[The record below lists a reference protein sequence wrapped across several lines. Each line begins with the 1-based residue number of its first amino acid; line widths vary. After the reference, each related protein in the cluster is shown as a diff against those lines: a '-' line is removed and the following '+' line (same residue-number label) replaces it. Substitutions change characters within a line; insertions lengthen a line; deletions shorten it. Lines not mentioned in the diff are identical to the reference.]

1 MKAVRVGALI
11 LAWFGLAGPL
21 AAQAIQG
28 RATQEAS
35 GDPVEG
41 AVVTALDSEGEI
53 VTGSLTDQR
62 GSFRLQFTRPG
73 SYLLRLERIGFQT
86 VESGPHEVSGTGT
99 TVVELVASERPIE
112 LTGIV
117 AEVDSRCVVR
127 PEVGRATSLLWDEA
141 RKALTAAAITEAASV
156 YRFELF
162 SYRRTLDLYD
172 LRIEDEQSRRSTK
185 VIDSPIRSLPAE
197 VLAESGYVTGT
208 PYEGMDFYAPDA
220 NALLSDPFLAD
231 HCFTVREGREESE
244 RGLVGLGFEPTDEN
258 RGSDVEGTLWLDRE
272 SARLSHMDF
281 RYRNIPGGVRDDRIG
296 GRVDFEGLPNGT
308 WIVRRWWIRMP
319 QLARSRSPEGFAGGT
334 SSLVVAGIVEEGSE
348 VVEIESVTG
357 ERIADSRPGGAVRG
371 VVFDSI
377 SGTPLSGASVI
388 ISGTRYSTVTD
399 GAGRFMME
407 EVPEGGFTLAVV
419 HPALARLSV
428 PPLRTAVDVVRGE
441 TATLSLAVPSVSTL
455 EARLCTE
462 SAEER
467 AEWPVGAATLAGI
480 LKDGDSQATLQ
491 GRRLR
496 VVWSEWELTQG
507 TMGALTEQRV
517 DGFDVS
523 LGDTGS
529 FRLCGMPPQTTLTVQ
544 VLPEDGEGAPV
555 AEASL
560 VLREGAWAGIE
571 ILLRGDG
578 GEAVLT
584 GGAIP
589 MGGMLTAAL
598 PAAPVED
605 EVAETRVEELA
616 AEGAA
621 TIEELLRQVRGVRV
635 QGVGAGICVEP
646 TRSTGTFGTEGRAG
660 AGSGG
665 AAFCRWPMLEVDGFI
680 VNSPQRTLLDL
691 NPGDVRSI
699 RYLTVSEA
707 SARYGTGAQFGVLI
721 VETYRGGR

>member
-1 MKAVRVGALI
+1 
-11 LAWFGLAGPL
+11 
-21 AAQAIQG
+21 
-28 RATQEAS
+28 
-35 GDPVEG
+35 
-41 AVVTALDSEGEI
+41 
-53 VTGSLTDQR
+53 
-62 GSFRLQFTRPG
+62 
-73 SYLLRLERIGFQT
+73 
-86 VESGPHEVSGTGT
+86 VESGPHDVSGTGT
-99 TVVELVASERPIE
+99 TIVELIATESPIE

-117 AEVDSRCVVR
+117 AEVDSRCVTR
-127 PEVGRATSLLWDEA
+127 PEVGQATSLLWDEA
-141 RKALTAAAITEAASV
+141 RKALTATAMTEAASV

-162 SYRRTLDLYD
+162 SYRRTLDVYD
-172 LRIEDEQSRRSTK
+172 MRIEDEESRRSTK
-185 VIDSPIRSLPAE
+185 VIDSPIRSLPAD
-197 VLAESGYVTGT
+197 VLSESGYVTGN
-208 PYEGMDFYAPDA
+208 PYDGMDFYAPDA

-231 HCFTVREGREESE
+231 HCFTVREGEEESE
-244 RGLVGLGFEPTDEN
+244 RGLVGLGFEPTDQN

-319 QLARSRSPEGFAGGT
+319 QLARSRSPEGFTGAA

-357 ERIADSRPGGAVRG
+357 ERIAESRPGGAVQG

-388 ISGTRYSTVTD
+388 VSGTRYSTVTD

-407 EVPEGGFTLAVV
+407 EVPEGAFTLAVV
-419 HPALARLSV
+419 HPTLARMSV
-428 PPLRTAVDVVRGE
+428 PPLRSAVDVVRGE
-441 TATLSLAVPSVSTL
+441 TATLSLAVPSIPTL
-455 EARLCTE
+455 EDRLCVE

-467 AEWPVGAATLAGI
+467 TEWPVGAATLAGI
-480 LKDGDSQATLQ
+480 LKDGDSQAPLK

-507 TMGALTEQRV
+507 AMGASTEQRV

-523 LGDTGS
+523 LGETGS

-544 VLPEDGEGAPV
+544 VLPEDGDGAPV

-560 VLREGAWAGIE
+560 LLEEGAWAGIE
-571 ILLRGDG
+571 ILLRGDRA
-578 GEAVLT
+578 EAVLT
-584 GGAIP
+584 GAAIP
-589 MGGMLTAAL
+589 MGGMLTAAV
-598 PAAPVED
+598 PAARVEEED
-605 EVAETRVEELA
+605 PETRVEELA
-616 AEGAA
+616 QGGAA
-621 TIEELLRQVRGVRV
+621 TIEELLRQVSGVRV
-635 QGVGAGICVEP
+635 QGMGAGICVEP
-646 TRSTGTFGTEGRAG
+646 TRSTGTFGTEGRAS

-699 RYLTVSEA
+699 RYVTVAEA

>member
-1 MKAVRVGALI
+1 
-11 LAWFGLAGPL
+11 
-21 AAQAIQG
+21 
-28 RATQEAS
+28 
-35 GDPVEG
+35 
-41 AVVTALDSEGEI
+41 
-53 VTGSLTDQR
+53 
-62 GSFRLQFTRPG
+62 
-73 SYLLRLERIGFQT
+73 
-86 VESGPHEVSGTGT
+86 
-99 TVVELVASERPIE
+99 
-112 LTGIV
+112 
-117 AEVDSRCVVR
+117 
-127 PEVGRATSLLWDEA
+127 
-141 RKALTAAAITEAASV
+141 
-156 YRFELF
+156 
-162 SYRRTLDLYD
+162 
-172 LRIEDEQSRRSTK
+172 
-185 VIDSPIRSLPAE
+185 
-197 VLAESGYVTGT
+197 
-208 PYEGMDFYAPDA
+208 
-220 NALLSDPFLAD
+220 
-231 HCFTVREGREESE
+231 
-244 RGLVGLGFEPTDEN
+244 
-258 RGSDVEGTLWLDRE
+258 
-272 SARLSHMDF
+272 
-281 RYRNIPGGVRDDRIG
+281 
-296 GRVDFEGLPNGT
+296 
-308 WIVRRWWIRMP
+308 
-319 QLARSRSPEGFAGGT
+319 
-334 SSLVVAGIVEEGSE
+334 
-348 VVEIESVTG
+348 
-357 ERIADSRPGGAVRG
+357 
-371 VVFDSI
+371 
-377 SGTPLSGASVI
+377 
-388 ISGTRYSTVTD
+388 
-399 GAGRFMME
+399 
-407 EVPEGGFTLAVV
+407 
-419 HPALARLSV
+419 
-428 PPLRTAVDVVRGE
+428 VVRGE

-598 PAAPVED
+598 PAAPVQE

-721 VETYRGGR
+721 VETFRGGR